1 MKISNIGI
9 NLIEPS
15 QSGIIGVVSFTLD
28 DFFYVQNVKICK
40 SSDTNT
46 YQFSYPYNAF
56 RSYNCPF
63 NIEAAEI
70 KEAVFARLEEL
81 LNKERASE

>member
-1 MKISNIGI
+1 MNISNIGI

-15 QSGIIGVVSFTLD
+15 QSGIIGVASFTLD

-46 YQFSYPYNAF
+46 YQFSYPNNAF

-63 NIEAAEI
+63 NIEADEI

-81 LNKERASE
+81 LNKERTDD